1 MVRFDIFFFRSFFNC
16 VGDWFHAQ
24 RSQYIFVFSSVLF
37 FFFSCLIT
45 KHTEYQRAFTE
56 IRLATGLNSVEDMIG
71 RYNQHTSHTE
81 EMDKQIV
88 EIRTEVRRKNIRKI
102 Y

>member
-1 MVRFDIFFFRSFFNC
+1 
-16 VGDWFHAQ
+16 
-24 RSQYIFVFSSVLF
+24 
-37 FFFSCLIT
+37 
-45 KHTEYQRAFTE
+45 
-56 IRLATGLNSVEDMIG
+56 LATGLNSVEDMIG